1 MDNSNLLVGLD
12 MGTTSIKVVVA
23 DASRQGLQVI
33 GAVAAPTK
41 GMRHGKIVDIDQAAD
56 SVRNAIRLAAEKT
69 NSKIY
74 RVVTALPVSLLQL
87 ENVAGLININETEH
101 EVSDEDVRNA
111 IRSAIKAG
119 QKKDRRAVAFF
130 PSRFVIDG
138 EKEVDDPRTMMA
150 RSLVVRG
157 VMMTAPAADLHNI
170 NSVLKHAGIGNNFF
184 VPAPMAISA
193 VALDEAERTFGARS
207 STRPLTSRGPA
218 TSPTTFPWFCQRP

>member
-87 ENVAGLININETEH
+87 ENVAVLININET
-101 EVSDEDVRNA
+101 
-111 IRSAIKAG
+111 
-119 QKKDRRAVAFF
+119 
-130 PSRFVIDG
+130 
-138 EKEVDDPRTMMA
+138 
-150 RSLVVRG
+150 
-157 VMMTAPAADLHNI
+157 
-170 NSVLKHAGIGNNFF
+170 
-184 VPAPMAISA
+184 
-193 VALDEAERTFGARS
+193 
-207 STRPLTSRGPA
+207 
-218 TSPTTFPWFCQRP
+218 